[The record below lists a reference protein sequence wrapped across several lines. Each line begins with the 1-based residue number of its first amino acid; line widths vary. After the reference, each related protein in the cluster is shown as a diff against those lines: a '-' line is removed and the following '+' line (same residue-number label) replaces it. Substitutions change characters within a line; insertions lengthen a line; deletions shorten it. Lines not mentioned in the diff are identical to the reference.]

1 MMQLSLD
8 ANISWRLMANLK
20 KHFNNC
26 LHVDHVWLKTPATD
40 IEIWNYALQ

>member
-1 MMQLSLD
+1 MIQLLLD

-26 LHVDHVWLKTPATD
+26 LHVDHVGLKTPDRYLNLELCFA
-40 IEIWNYALQ
+40 